1 MWWRQAEGRTALLA
15 SGSKFLKQPAKRK
28 VIFVHWRHI
37 NFHYLWALD
46 PGQELLRVIDWALY
60 LSALHRL
67 QFIKSARNNALVE
80 TQKMNSHTHTHQTD
94 KGKNNKIQN
103 KTKEPVELQ
112 SRTLFTQ
119 RQKCVPSKQT
129 KSLSDHRRLT
139 KLRKQNKKKKCFQNH
154 HERARHKGVRISLSP
169 IVFYYIIFHGC
180 N

>member
-1 MWWRQAEGRTALLA
+1 MRWRQAEGRTALLA

-37 NFHYLWALD
+37 NFHYFWALD

-103 KTKEPVELQ
+103 KKKEPAELQ

-129 KSLSDHRRLT
+129 KSLSLSPIIVDL
-139 KLRKQNKKKKCFQNH
+139 QSYENKTKCFQNH
-154 HERARHKGVRISLSP
+154 HERARHKGVRITIPDCFLLYHFSRM
-169 IVFYYIIFHGC
+169 
-180 N
+180 